1 MLLEAKVNRR
11 ENATDIGHIVD
22 GKPSRQGIAAS
33 SLAGP
38 VEATFRRIV
47 KRITLEV
54 TVVAGL
60 ELAKSNHC
68 LEITRP
74 PLVSICD
81 YGEAATRCAD
91 SYLRVSLSIEI
102 SLTGT
107 DVVSI
112 ITLEIYIVAS
122 RWCRA
127 SWRLP
132 ESSRNRVY
140 RTGWSG
146 GII

>member
-1 MLLEAKVNRR
+1 MLLEAKINRC
-11 ENATDIGHIVD
+11 EDATDIGHTVD
-22 GKPSRQGIAAS
+22 GKPSRQGIAAPS
-33 SLAGP
+33 FAGP
-38 VEATFRRIV
+38 AEATFRRIV

-54 TVVAGL
+54 TIVAGL
-60 ELAKSNHC
+60 ELTKSDHC

-91 SYLRVSLSIEI
+91 SYLRVSLSVEI
-102 SLTGT
+102 SLAGT

-122 RWCRA
+122 RWCRT

-132 ESSRNRVY
+132 ESSGNRVY
-140 RTGWSG
+140 WTGWSG